1 MKKVLSGMIAAVMTI
16 CMSVSVF
23 ASSNSSVSIKNN
35 DSKSTPVTYEYA
47 PDQLGETVR
56 SIKSLMTKLDDL
68 SKQSSVVQT
77 LTISSDSAEGDPVDF
92 KLRLSLPE
100 KTSSDVKPEAL
111 KTTPSP
117 DEYNALNY
125 YNIKV
130 TDSNNKTIYSY
141 VNDDSKTDNSTY
153 KDIPLGTMNDTSNTE
168 NKIIN
173 VTVSVNKSLKNSDA
187 AQYAED
193 LDWSIV
199 SSVQK
204 SEATEAPKATEEA
217 VTETVAPTTEAE
229 PKETANPSVKEDK
242 NGVVTLSQGEYVCG
256 KDIDAGRYTMTGNG
270 KVHVYTENGELK
282 STIALKDKNSSAN
295 GVEEYLINLLDG
307 EKIKVESETKF
318 TPYTATATSTPKATS
333 TASSSTKAT
342 TKPTT
347 TPKTTT
353 APSKS
358 NPKTGDST
366 PIVALAS
373 VGILAAGAF
382 VFIEIQKRKNN

>member
-23 ASSNSSVSIKNN
+23 ASPNSSVSIKNN

-56 SIKSLMTKLDDL
+56 SIKPLMTKLDDL

-77 LTISSDSAEGDPVDF
+77 LTISSESAEGDPVDF
-92 KLRLSLPE
+92 KLRLSMSE
-100 KTSSDVKPEAL
+100 KTSNDVKPEVL
-111 KTTPSP
+111 KTPSP

-130 TDSNNKTIYSY
+130 TDSNNKLIYSY
-141 VNDDSKTDNSTY
+141 ANDDSKTDNGTY
-153 KDIPLGTMNDTSNTE
+153 KDIPLGTMNSSANTE

-173 VTVSVNKSLKNSDA
+173 VTVLVNKSLKNSDA
-187 AQYAED
+187 EQYAEK

-199 SSVQK
+199 SSVK
-204 SEATEAPKATEEA
+204 KTETAETPKATEEVA
-217 VTETVAPTTEAE
+217 KETTAPTTEVV
-229 PKETANPSVKEDK
+229 PKETTNPSAKEDK
-242 NGVVTLSQGEYVCG
+242 NGVVTLAQGEYICG
-256 KDIDAGRYTMTGNG
+256 EDIDPGRYTMTGNG

-295 GVEEYLINLLDG
+295 GVEEYLINLTDG

-318 TPYTATATSTPKATS
+318 TPYTATATAKPKATS

-342 TKPTT
+342 TKPTA
-347 TPKTTT
+347 TPKTT
-353 APSKS
+353 AKPSKN
-358 NPKTGDST
+358 NPKTGDNT
-366 PIVALAS
+366 PIVALVS

-382 VFIEIQKRKNN
+382 VFIEIKKRKNN